1 MLKSEIR
8 ILGFDDGAFIPKSK
22 SSVPVIGVIFRGGK
36 FLDGALKTEV
46 KVDGRDATKKIIK
59 LINSTR
65 HKKQLKVIMFDGISL
80 GGFNVVDIKEIYEKT
95 DLPVIVINRKIP
107 DLKKVK
113 RALKN
118 FKDFKKRWKMIENAG
133 KIKECRLK
141 GKSVYYQ
148 VVGLDDKQTKE
159 VINLSST
166 RSFIPEPLRIA
177 HIIATAFVK
186 GESGGR
192 A

>member
-22 SSVPVIGVIFRGGK
+22 ASVPVIGVIFRGGN
-36 FLDGALKTEV
+36 FLDGALKTDV
-46 KVDGRDATKKIIK
+46 KVDGTNATQKIVK

-80 GGFNVVDIKEIYEKT
+80 GGFNVVDIKDIHEKT
-95 DLPVIVINRKIP
+95 GLPVIVINRKMP

-118 FKDFKKRWKMIENAG
+118 FKDFERRWKIIQNAG
-133 KIKECRLK
+133 KIKECRLQSRK
-141 GKSVYYQ
+141 VYYQ
-148 VVGLDDKQTKE
+148 AAGLDDEQTKE
-159 VINLSST
+159 IILLSST